1 MRGRPVIRCFLA
13 GALWALPAAGL
24 SAGGSFAAGFYT
36 RGIEAATYM
45 DQGAAVADPFY
56 VPAKA
61 GTILPRVSLAVAH
74 EDNVFLDP
82 DEPKSGTSVSL
93 APGLLALWGRPTDNH
108 LYADYGL
115 VIPIYESAR
124 EMSDRPSHLLRLGGL
139 YQTGKSQIRGELG
152 YRALEDVD
160 AAVGARIAQQDLF
173 ADVNLEHR
181 ISGKSSAGALGR
193 FERHLFDSDRYRE
206 YDRLYGAGRYYR
218 RASAKSEVFVQAGLG
233 RDEPL
238 EPIHASGA
246 ADFHD
251 VSLGLRGKH
260 SPKFNSSGRFGYMW
274 RTYDEEARED
284 FAHWIAAWKAESNPF
299 GLSTFSLE
307 LYADVRP
314 AIDAEGVDV
323 VDQGVVGSVSRRL
336 FVERLRG
343 NASVTLGRIDYSGG
357 GAAGGGADEDESLVR
372 DGRRDD
378 YWGFSLGVD
387 WWTRQH
393 MSLGLAYSYMERN
406 GSRNGDEAAQ
416 DATSYEQ
423 GRWTFRA
430 SWNY

>member
-1 MRGRPVIRCFLA
+1 MRPATAIFVLWA
-13 GALWALPAAGL
+13 GAVFAASG
-24 SAGGSFAAGFYT
+24 SRAVAGDFGAGFYT
-36 RGIEAATYM
+36 RGIAAADYM
-45 DQGAAVADPFY
+45 DQGGSVVDPFY
-56 VPAKA
+56 VPAKTGA
-61 GTILPRVSLAVAH
+61 FLPRVSLAVAH

-82 DEPKSGTSVSL
+82 EAPKSGTSVSL

-108 LYADYGL
+108 VYADYGL
-115 VIPIYESAR
+115 VIPIYESER
-124 EMSDRPSHLLRLGGL
+124 EMGDRPSHLLRLGGL
-139 YQTGKSQIRGELG
+139 YRTGKSQIRGELG
-152 YRALEDVD
+152 YRTVEDVD
-160 AAVGARIAQQDLF
+160 AAAGARIARRDLF
-173 ADVNLEHR
+173 ADVNVEHR

-193 FERHLFDSDRYRE
+193 FERHLFDSDRYLE

-238 EPIHASGA
+238 ETIHASGA
-246 ADFHD
+246 ADFRD

-260 SPKFNSSGRFGYMW
+260 SPKFNSSGRIGYMW
-274 RTYDEEARED
+274 RTYDDAARED

-307 LYADVRP
+307 VYADVRP

-323 VDQGVVGSVSRRL
+323 VDQGAVGSVSRRL
-336 FVERLRG
+336 FWERLRG
-343 NASVTLGRIDYSGG
+343 NASVTLGRIDYSGN
-357 GAAGGGADEDESLVR
+357 GAAGGADGDESLVR
-372 DGRRDD
+372 DDRRDD

-393 MSLGLAYSYMERN
+393 LSLGLAYSYMERN
-406 GSRNGDEAAQ
+406 GSRNGDAAAQ